1 MPEEDME
8 NFLRIRAKYY
18 TVEPFSE
25 SGDEKKLYRFKKP
38 SPDWDFFTENS
49 RGPLDDEAKSKI
61 YSLLQRE
68 IEPWLSTLFQSDHL
82 SLLVG
87 GGLSTAI
94 WKLAGSSGK
103 GVSMDYRRESKAGVK
118 NELWGAV
125 ERYAKKQ
132 VENLKERAGPNLED
146 QISAMNELI
155 NSLDALAKPEGASL
169 DDASIDGLDALLKAG
184 KTSLEDERKDI
195 FTELI
200 KDILKQERSIIG
212 KEHRAQKECDV
223 REAAWYLIR
232 FLMSFASRP
241 SPRNRLN
248 IFTTNYDRVIEY
260 GATLAGLHLLDRFA
274 GPLNPIL
281 RSSRLDLDMHYHPPG
296 IRGEPRYVEG
306 VVRFTK
312 LHGSLDWI
320 YDRDS
325 KQVRRVGLSFGAESF
340 APYIEDQDKDKTSI
354 IYPNTDK
361 DRETSYYPYVDLMR
375 DYAAAICRPNSTLVL
390 YGYGLGDEHI
400 NRVIED
406 MLTIPS
412 THLVIIAYGDTEDR
426 IKEQWAKH
434 HAKDRITLL
443 IGPQFADLK
452 TLVGYYLPIPALEP
466 KRKGMQRLLE
476 QRGWDKNA
484 KKDAKKSND
493 PPNGGNKNSSTPDDN

>member
-1 MPEEDME
+1 MNNTPNNGQKGQWNGTGNMP
-8 NFLRIRAKYY
+8 NVLRIRGKYY

-25 SGDEKKLYRFKKP
+25 SGNEEKLYRFKEP
-38 SPDWDFFTENS
+38 SPHWDFFTENS
-49 RGPLDDEAKSKI
+49 IGPLDGKAKSAI
-61 YSLLQRE
+61 YSLLQQK

-87 GGLSTAI
+87 SGLSTAI

-146 QISAMNELI
+146 QISAMNDLI
-155 NSLDALAKPEGASL
+155 NTLDALKDPRKTSL
-169 DDASIDGLDALLKAG
+169 DDELDVILTILVM
-184 KTSLEDERKDI
+184 EV
-195 FTELI
+195 LI
-200 KDILKQERSIIG
+200 QERSIIG
-212 KEHRAQKECDV
+212 KEHCTQKERDV
-223 REAAWYLIR
+223 QEAAWYLIR

-241 SPRNRLN
+241 SSPRDRVN

-260 GATLAGLHLLDRFA
+260 GATLAGLHLLDRFV
-274 GPLNPIL
+274 GSLNPIL

-320 YDRDS
+320 YDG
-325 KQVRRVGLSFGAESF
+325 KQVRRVGLPFGAKNF
-340 APYIEDQDKDKTSI
+340 KPYIEDVDEDKNKNKIISI

-375 DYAAAICRPNSTLVL
+375 DYAAAVCRPNSTLVL

-412 THLVIIAYGDTEDR
+412 THLVIIAYEDTGDR
-426 IKEQWAKH
+426 IREQWDEH

-476 QRGWDKNA
+476 QRGWDKDA
-484 KKDAKKSND
+484 AKDAD
-493 PPNGGNKNSSTPDDN
+493 KNVEKDAENSAENR